1 MVSGFRLLTEDN
13 NFIWGKGGVSAMLT
27 PVEIQNT
34 KFKSAASGYNKGQVD
49 KFMEELNKDYE
60 FLYRQNLDL
69 TEKIS
74 SLNDRVQYYTTIEK
88 SLHKALVL
96 AEKSAEETKAA
107 AAKDAKGIERQ
118 ALADAQEIRNN
129 AEKELNK
136 LHTQTLRLMQQYET
150 YRAQCAALIKSQ
162 QELLDSK
169 VFQINLKEFEAYTEY
184 LQDSKKNEKPN
195 E

>member
-1 MVSGFRLLTEDN
+1 
-13 NFIWGKGGVSAMLT
+13 MLT

-49 KFMEELNKDYE
+49 QFIEDLNKDYE
-60 FLYRQNLDL
+60 YLYRQNLELSD
-69 TEKIS
+69 KVK
-74 SLNDRVQYYTTIEK
+74 SLNDRVQYYATIEK

-107 AAKDAKGIERQ
+107 ALTEAKSIEKQ
-118 ALADAQEIRNN
+118 AYADAQIIRND
-129 AEKELNK
+129 AEKELAK

-150 YRAQCAALIKSQ
+150 YRAQCQSLLRSQ
-162 QELLDSK
+162 QELLDSR

-184 LQDSKKNEKPN
+184 LQQKPKDAGDEKK
-195 E
+195 

>member
-1 MVSGFRLLTEDN
+1 
-13 NFIWGKGGVSAMLT
+13 MLT

>member
-1 MVSGFRLLTEDN
+1 
-13 NFIWGKGGVSAMLT
+13 MLT

-49 KFMEELNKDYE
+49 SFMEQLNKDYE
-60 FLYRQNLDL
+60 YLYRKNLEL
-69 TEKIS
+69 NEKVD

-107 AAKDAKGIERQ
+107 AALDAKGIEKQ
-118 ALADAQEIRNN
+118 ALADAQTIRND

-136 LHTQTLRLMQQYET
+136 LHQQTLRLMQQYES
-150 YRAQCAALIKSQ
+150 YRAQCMALINSQ
-162 QELLDSK
+162 RELLESR

-184 LQDSKKNEKPN
+184 LQNSKNNEQ
-195 E
+195 EQE